1 MLIIT
6 GLMLLLTKIAKKK
19 KSKISYLDSLI
30 IGISQAIAIMPGIS
44 RSGTTICTSLYLG
57 KEKNESAKF
66 SFDSNSSNL
75 WSNFKGYFFG

>member
-6 GLMLLLTKIAKKK
+6 GLMLLLTKIAKR

-44 RSGTTICTSLYLG
+44 RSGTTIYIIV
-57 KEKNESAKF
+57 
-66 SFDSNSSNL
+66 
-75 WSNFKGYFFG
+75 FGQRKK